1 MIETKIKNI
10 KKELEKF
17 NRYKFYEEPHI
28 YTYVY
33 IKIYK
38 DHFKFFTD
46 SFGLNINNENASSL

>member
-1 MIETKIKNI
+1 MNPISWVHLYVVSIYHI
-10 KKELEKF
+10 
-17 NRYKFYEEPHI
+17 I

-38 DHFKFFTD
+38 DYLKFFTD